1 MTDKECEVKR
11 KMIQFNDMNTK
22 VGFEKINNKKIFQIF
37 TEPDVSKKKIVIM
50 SHGFRGSSIGPAR
63 TFVNFEKLLL
73 EKGYSVLRF
82 DQPNCGNSEGEF
94 IDSSFKEWVDT
105 TTYFTKKYLDLG
117 YKVCLLG
124 QSMGATTTIAVTSRN
139 EVKDKIPCIILWVPD
154 PESAFDKDPNKIN
167 EEEGQKY
174 KELFWKEAFETN
186 FFKNLKEY
194 EGGIHLV
201 YGENDKYVSQELR
214 DETVKEV
221 KEKNQSVMILKG
233 QGHSPWEYDICNE
246 VYAQELNFLEKYFE

>member
-1 MTDKECEVKR
+1 MVS
-11 KMIQFNDMNTK
+11 N
-22 VGFEKINNKKIFQIF
+22 VSFEIINNKKVFQIF
-37 TEPDVSKKKIVIM
+37 TEPDVSQKKIVIM

-82 DQPNCGNSEGEF
+82 DQPNCGNSEGDF
-94 IDSSFKEWVDT
+94 INSSFKEWVYT
-105 TTYFTKKYLDLG
+105 TTYFAKKYLDMG

-124 QSMGATTTIAVTSRN
+124 QSMGATTTMAVTARS

-154 PESAFDKDPNKIN
+154 PESTFNKDPNKIN

-174 KELFWKEAFETN
+174 GESFWKEAFETN

-194 EGGIHLV
+194 TGGIHLV
-201 YGENDKYVSQELR
+201 YGENDKYISQELR
-214 DETVKEV
+214 DKTVKLV
-221 KEKNQSVMILKG
+221 QAKNQPAMVLKG
-233 QGHSPWEYDICNE
+233 QNHSPWKYDICNE
-246 VYAQELNFLEKYFE
+246 VYKDELIFLDKYFAS

>member
-1 MTDKECEVKR
+1 M
-11 KMIQFNDMNTK
+11 
-22 VGFEKINNKKIFQIF
+22 KINTSYESIKNKKIFQIF
-37 TEPDVSKKKIVIM
+37 TEPEDLQKKIVIM

-73 EKGYSVLRF
+73 EKDYSVLRF
-82 DQPNCGNSEGEF
+82 DQPNCGNSEGDF
-94 IDSSFKEWVDT
+94 VNSSFKEWVDT
-105 TTYFTKKYLDLG
+105 TTYFAKKYIDKG

-124 QSMGATTTIAVTSRN
+124 QSMGATTTMAVTSQS
-139 EVKDKIPCIILWVPD
+139 EVKNKIPCIILWVPD
-154 PESAFDKDPNKIN
+154 PESTFDKDPNSIN

-174 KELFWKEAFETN
+174 KESFWKEAFETN
-186 FFKNLKEY
+186 FFRNLKEY

-214 DETVKEV
+214 DQTVKHV
-221 KEKNQSVMILKG
+221 QDKNQSVMILKG

-246 VYAQELNFLEKYFE
+246 VYNEELKFLERYIR